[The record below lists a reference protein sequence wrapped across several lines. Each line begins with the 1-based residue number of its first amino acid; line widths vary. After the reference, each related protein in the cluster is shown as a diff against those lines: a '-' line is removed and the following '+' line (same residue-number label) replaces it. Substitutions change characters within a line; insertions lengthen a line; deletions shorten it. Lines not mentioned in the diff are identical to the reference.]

1 MLHDINPTK
10 TKSWQALR
18 GHFRSMDKILMKD
31 LFAKDKKRFDKFNL
45 RFEDMLVDYSKNI
58 ITSETM
64 KLLVKLAGEVKL
76 KDAIGKMFSGDRINE
91 TEGRAVLHV
100 ALRNRSGRPVIVDGK
115 DVMGDVKKVLE
126 QVKDFSGR
134 VLSGEWKGYTGKPIT
149 DIVNIGIGG
158 SDLGP
163 VMVTEALGPY
173 RKDIIAPLCLQ
184 RGRHAHR
191 RDAEEN
197 LAGNHAVRHRLQDF
211 HHPGDDDQRAHGAR
225 LVPRR
230 GAR

>member
-1 MLHDINPTK
+1 MLHAINPTK

-18 GHFRSMDKILMKD
+18 GHYRSMDKIPMKD
-31 LFAKDKKRFDKFNL
+31 LFEKDKKRFDKFNL

-64 KLLVKLAGEVKL
+64 KLLVKLSGEVKL
-76 KDAIGKMFSGDRINE
+76 GDAIGKMFSGDRINE

-126 QVKDFSGR
+126 QVRDFSGR
-134 VLSGEWKGYTGKPIT
+134 VLSGEWTGYTGKPIT

-163 VMVTEALGPY
+163 VMAYEALRHY
-173 RKDIIAPLCLQ
+173 SQ
-184 RGRHAHR
+184 RELDFRFVSNV
-191 RDAEEN
+191 DSTDLAE
-197 LAGNHAVRHRLQDF
+197 AVRDLDPSETLFVISSKTFTTLETMTNAQS
-211 HHPGDDDQRAHGAR
+211 AR
-225 LVPRR
+225 Q
-230 GAR
+230 